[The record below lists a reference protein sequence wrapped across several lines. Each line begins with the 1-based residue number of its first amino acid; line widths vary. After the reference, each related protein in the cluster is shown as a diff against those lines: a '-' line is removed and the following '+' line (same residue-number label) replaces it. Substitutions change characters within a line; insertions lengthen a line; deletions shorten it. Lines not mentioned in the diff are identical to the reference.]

1 MRAKGNRFSATRVLA
16 GLAALS
22 VCGMAGLAALGL
34 LGFEEPDTTLL
45 LISSALVFAA
55 PIAVLV
61 HLGFTR
67 ELTREEKRIWI
78 HELTGRRAPWAFSDY
93 VTTEDR
99 RATTRKLSEEAPAR
113 RDAH

>member
-1 MRAKGNRFSATRVLA
+1 MLSGFT
-16 GLAALS
+16 ALS
-22 VCGMAGLAALGL
+22 VCGMGGLAAIGL

-45 LISSALVFAA
+45 LISSAFVFAA

-78 HELTGRRAPWAFSDY
+78 RELTGRQAPWAFSNY
-93 VTTEDR
+93 LTSEHR
-99 RATTRKLSEEAPAR
+99 RATAR
-113 RDAH
+113 RLADAPTPPDAR